1 MFLIR
6 VLQDMFKRKQ
16 AFKRA
21 PDNLIGLLPK
31 HSSPDPGRLSNFFYP
46 IVWMSS
52 DPTAVVA
59 SAKAITEVVFPGYH
73 FGDNFLTWGKNIS
86 MLEDLPFVKSWSSNA
101 EGPSDEAIVWR
112 RYVLACSAFH
122 CIQLKGDFVE
132 CGAYTGVGIKTV
144 VDYLGGEAFPKQFWG
159 YDLFEHD
166 ESMLHGEMPE
176 HGPDLYR
183 RVQQKFVNYPQ
194 VHLVKGPIPDSFAG
208 RCPKKVAYLHIDLNE
223 VPAEIA
229 ALDHLFHRM
238 VPGGILILDDYE
250 WAGEY
255 RNQKLAEDSWF
266 DARRYRVMPLPTGQG
281 LVIKR

>member
-1 MFLIR
+1 
-6 VLQDMFKRKQ
+6 
-16 AFKRA
+16 
-21 PDNLIGLLPK
+21 
-31 HSSPDPGRLSNFFYP
+31 
-46 IVWMSS
+46 
-52 DPTAVVA
+52 
-59 SAKAITEVVFPGYH
+59 
-73 FGDNFLTWGKNIS
+73 
-86 MLEDLPFVKSWSSNA
+86 
-101 EGPSDEAIVWR
+101 
-112 RYVLACSAFH
+112 
-122 CIQLKGDFVE
+122 
-132 CGAYTGVGIKTV
+132 
-144 VDYLGGEAFPKQFWG
+144 LGGEAVPKQFWG

-166 ESMLHGEMPE
+166 ESMLHREMPK

-194 VHLVKGPIPDSFAG
+194 VHLVKGLIPDSFAG

-238 VPGGILILDDYE
+238 VRGGILILDDYE